1 MMLFSSFLLLIAISC
16 LSCLQDN
23 QLNEQSISTYNNLLD
38 NFKNPD
44 ASAKPKVYWWC
55 LNGNIDT
62 ITAKK
67 ELQAMKD
74 AGIGGFDLF
83 EIGVPKEDTM
93 IPGGP
98 SFLSDESLQIIKFV
112 VDEAGKL
119 GLTVGLNLASSWNA
133 GGRWIEPKNG
143 GKSLYFSKTSLQGN
157 SSKQIIK
164 LPFPEISFPKAS
176 LIGGTDKPM
185 IPFKENGKP
194 VYYEEIAILALPA
207 SFEKNSLDTTRIID
221 VTSFFDPENDILNW
235 EAPQGDWEIYR
246 YVCSNSGQQL
256 VLPSPQSA
264 GLTIDHFDSTAVE
277 THLMYIINKL
287 LPVLGDFRN
296 TALKSFYLASYEAR
310 GFVWTS
316 TMSSE
321 FKKVNGYEINKFL
334 PSLFDQELFSKET
347 TVKIQSDFK
356 KTLSELMINNLYKK
370 SKEICNSYGLKI
382 NCEAGGP
389 GFPLYNGPAE
399 PLRALGALDIPRG
412 EFWINHARLYMGSNG
427 KDSIDVLRVV
437 KEVAAASHIY
447 EKGIVEQ
454 ESFTSFQHWQE
465 GPFDMKPLGDRAFC
479 EGMNRVVFHGFS
491 HNPSGS
497 GFPGFVYHAGTHF
510 NNKRVWW
517 PKAGPFI
524 DYISRLSA
532 VFQNTDFVSDVL
544 YYYGDKVPNSATPKN
559 ARFSV
564 GPGYDYEVINTEILL
579 NKLTVKKGKLVLSNG
594 AEFSMLALE
603 PEDVIHPAVLTKLSE
618 LAKQG
623 AKICGQKPK
632 KVADLIKQTVTVK
645 EGENLL
651 NKIWIEV
658 DDPGSFELKNKG
670 KVYSGIKPLEILNAL
685 KISPDINYSDKEM
698 FLLDFIHYSKNDVD
712 FYFITNT
719 TNEWISRTCA
729 FRQQNKVPE
738 IWDPVSGEIIPATIY
753 NQGSSSIE
761 LPVTLPPYGSM
772 FVVFKESP
780 ALFHYTS
787 VKGPDNNPPLLEFT
801 NDGIRFLQ
809 DGILELTD
817 KNQSI
822 SLDNKS
828 TTHTI
833 DGSWEISFAKGWGA
847 PEKVLFHELIS
858 WTLSKDNGIKYYSG
872 IASYNKTFQYDLNP
886 HSGEDRQIYL
896 DLGDISKVGEVWL
909 NDTPLGITWT
919 KPYRF
924 NVTDILIQ
932 GENTLKVEVANTW
945 SNRLKGDALT
955 GQKYT
960 NTNIK
965 NTIVPVNRIEPGD
978 QTRVP
983 WADVPLIKS
992 GLLGPVTLKSVNLI
1006 KHPLSDF

>member
-1 MMLFSSFLLLIAISC
+1 MKPSLLLLIVISFFAC
-16 LSCLQDN
+16 NQDN
-23 QLNEQSISTYNNLLD
+23 HLNRQNIDTYDILLE
-38 NFKNPD
+38 NFKNPP
-44 ASAKPKVYWWC
+44 AMAHPKVYWWC

-62 ITAKK
+62 ITAKE
-67 ELQAMKD
+67 ELRAMKD
-74 AGIGGFDLF
+74 AGISGFDLF

-143 GKSLYFSKTSLQGN
+143 GKSLYFSKTKLKGKAT
-157 SSKQIIK
+157 KQSIK

-185 IPFKENGKP
+185 IPFKDNGKP
-194 VYYEEIAILALPA
+194 VYYEEIAVLALPA
-207 SFEKNSLDTTRIID
+207 SFEKSSLDTCRIID

-235 EAPQGDWEIYR
+235 EAPQGNWEIYR

-277 THLMYIINKL
+277 THLMYIIDRLK
-287 LPVLGDFRN
+287 PVLGDFRN

-321 FKKVNGYEINKFL
+321 FKKVNGYDIYKFL
-334 PSLFDQELFSKET
+334 PSLFDQKVFSKET

-399 PLRALGALDIPRG
+399 PLKALGALDIPRG
-412 EFWINHARLYMGSNG
+412 EFWINHARLYMDSNG

-447 EKGIVEQ
+447 EKGIVE
-454 ESFTSFQHWQE
+454 EEAFTSFQHWQE
-465 GPFDMKPLGDRAFC
+465 GPKDMKPLGDRAFC
-479 EGMNRVVFHGFS
+479 EGMNKVVFHGFS

-524 DYISRLSA
+524 DYISRVSS
-532 VFQNTDFVSDVL
+532 VFQNADFVSDVL

-559 ARFSV
+559 AHFSV

-579 NKLTVKKGKLVLSNG
+579 NNLTVKNGKLVLSNG
-594 AEFSMLALE
+594 AEFSILALE
-603 PEDVIHPAVLTKLSE
+603 PENVIHPAVLSKLSE
-618 LAKQG
+618 LANQG
-623 AKICGQKPK
+623 AKITGQKPG
-632 KVADLIKQTVTVK
+632 KVADLKTQTITVS
-645 EGENLL
+645 ESEDLL
-651 NKIWIEV
+651 DKIWTEV
-658 DDPGSFELKNKG
+658 DDPSGFGLKNKG

-685 KISPDINYSDKEM
+685 NISPDINYSDKET

-712 FYFITNT
+712 FYYITNT
-719 TNEWISRTCA
+719 TNEWISRECA

-738 IWDPVSGEIIPATIY
+738 IWNPVSGEIIPVTIY
-753 NQGSSSIE
+753 NQGSSSID
-761 LPVTLPPYGSM
+761 LPVTLPPYGSL

-787 VKGPDNNPPLLEFT
+787 VNGIDDNPPLLEFT
-801 NDGIRFLQ
+801 NKGICFLQ
-809 DGILELTD
+809 DGIFEL
-817 KNQSI
+817 KNNIQVI
-822 SLDNKS
+822 TINNNS
-828 TTHTI
+828 TTYTI
-833 DGSWEISFAKGWGA
+833 DGSWDVAFTNGWGA
-847 PEKVLFHELIS
+847 PEKVVFPELMS
-858 WTLSKDNGIKYYSG
+858 WTLSKDKGVKYYSG
-872 IASYNKTFQYDLNP
+872 IACYNKTFQYDLN
-886 HSGEDRQIYL
+886 SVSTKDQQTYL
-896 DLGDISKVGEVWL
+896 DLGEISKVGEVWL
-909 NDTPLGITWT
+909 NDTRLGITWT

-924 NVTDILIQ
+924 NVTDILKQ
-932 GENTLKVEVANTW
+932 GENTLKVEIANTW

-965 NTIVPVNRIEPGD
+965 NTIVAGNSIKSTD

-983 WADVPLIKS
+983 WKDVPLIES
-992 GLLGPVTLKSVNLI
+992 GLLGPVTISSLSSVI
-1006 KHPLSDF
+1006 MP